1 MSGLVSF
8 LIFAGLF
15 FVMMRFGCGAHSSHG
30 GHGEDAGHEA
40 GHGGSAPG
48 ALGASVD
55 PVCGM
60 RVEADMGYA
69 KMHRGALYR
78 FCSRDCL
85 GKFEADPDQYV
96 KSAQASFSM
105 GPDHPEH
112 GS

>member
-1 MSGLVSF
+1 MSGLISF

-15 FVMMRFGCGAHSSHG
+15 FVMMRFGCGAHLGHG
-30 GHGEDAGHEA
+30 GHGGDAGQEGA
-40 GHGGSAPG
+40 HGGSAPG
-48 ALGASVD
+48 AFGASVD

-85 GKFEADPDQYV
+85 ENFEANPDKYLN
-96 KSAQASFSM
+96 SAQASSSM

>member
-1 MSGLVSF
+1 MSGLISF

-15 FVMMRFGCGAHSSHG
+15 FVMMRFGCGAHLSHG
-30 GHGEDAGHEA
+30 GHGRDAGHEGA
-40 GHGGSAPG
+40 HRGSPPA

-60 RVEADMGYA
+60 RIEADVGYA

-85 GKFEADPDQYV
+85 EKFEANPDKYLE
-96 KSAQASFSM
+96 SAPASSSM